1 MSVGKL
7 TAGIGIGSFI
17 AYMVY
22 ATIDTKYGLSARAAS
37 YLP

>member
-1 MSVGKL
+1 MSTHRL
-7 TAGIGIGSFI
+7 LAGIGIASFV
-17 AYMVY
+17 AYLVY